1 MSDKLPPRHAFTVE
15 IVKILQA
22 RFGDDAEDIFRA
34 SPILGYLN
42 YKTKSANRGS
52 KSRGAFANHYALYV
66 VIEDYINKGYLPGG
80 ALAGKYSDYDGARFS
95 DLYKRQREL
104 PFGQKL
110 QNHALNTR
118 LNDEFKKFFPS
129 VESEPIVRDVAKQRY
144 WIHEDLITVVVRGR
158 DGKQKRHN
166 LAETI
171 IKIIDAYVAT
181 KREAFEGFLET
192 CKKISDLAEVD
203 VGAAL
208 EFVTEQLQPNVDAR
222 IFEIVSFSVLKSFY
236 NEKTVFWGY
245 TRDALNEEV
254 LTLFKTGRT
263 NANDGGI
270 DFVMKPLGRF
280 FQVTETLNVNKYF
293 LDIDKIQRFPLTFV
307 VKSLDDVDVILKNI
321 RQQAIAKYKIKAVVE
336 TYLNAIEEIINIP
349 LLLKSLET
357 VKTSG
362 KLANVMNEIITQSRV
377 EFNYVAQDEL
387 EAEEEDDLL
396 AALDDAE
403 FSE

>member
-1 MSDKLPPRHAFTVE
+1 MSDKLPPHHAFTSE
-15 IVKILQA
+15 ILSILQR
-22 RFGDDAEDIFRA
+22 RFGDEAEDIFRA

-66 VIEDYINKGYLPGG
+66 VIEDYIQKGYLPGG
-80 ALAGKYSDYDGARFS
+80 ALAGQYSDYDGARFS

-129 VESEPIVRDVAKQRY
+129 VEAEPIVRDVAKQRY
-144 WIHEDLITVVVRGR
+144 WIHEDLISVAVRGR
-158 DGKQKRHN
+158 DGEIKRHN
-166 LAETI
+166 LAEAI
-171 IKIIDAYVAT
+171 IDIIDAYVAT
-181 KREAFEGFLET
+181 KKEAFEGFIDT
-192 CKKISDLAEVD
+192 CKKISDLAD
-203 VGAAL
+203 NDTGAAL
-208 EFVTEQLQPNVDAR
+208 DFIQEQLQPNVDAR
-222 IFEIVSFSVLKSFY
+222 IFEIVSFSVLKFFY

-280 FQVTETLNVNKYF
+280 FQVTETIDVNKYF
-293 LDIDKIQRFPLTFV
+293 LDIDKIQRFPLTFI
-307 VKSLDDVDVILKNI
+307 VKSVDNADVILKNI
-321 RQQAIAKYKIKAVVE
+321 RQQALSKYKINSVVE
-336 TYLNAIEEIINIP
+336 TYLKAIEEVINIP
-349 LLLKSLET
+349 ILFDRLEV
-357 VKTSG
+357 VKQSG
-362 KLANVMNEIITQSRV
+362 KLAKVMNEIIRQSRV

-387 EAEEEDDLL
+387 EIEEEEDFL
-396 AALDDAE
+396 AALDDDRE
-403 FSE
+403 T